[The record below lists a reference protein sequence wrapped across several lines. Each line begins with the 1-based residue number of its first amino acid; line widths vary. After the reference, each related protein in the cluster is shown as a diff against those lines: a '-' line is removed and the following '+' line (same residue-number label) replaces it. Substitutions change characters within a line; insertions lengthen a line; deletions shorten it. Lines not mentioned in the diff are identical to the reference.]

1 MTSPSSLPV
10 SSAHSSAVRRVL
22 LLALLVFA
30 VSLDTAQAQNPTA
43 SPSTLSPTASI
54 TPTMVGWGGCV
65 DPATGPEKI
74 TIGDKTT
81 VCVQLGNG
89 DNWAGGVQYIR
100 LTLQPKADE
109 YTRFFVP
116 KCT

>member
-1 MTSPSSLPV
+1 MTSSSSLP
-10 SSAHSSAVRRVL
+10 ATRAYSSAVRRVL
-22 LLALLVFA
+22 LLALLVVA
-30 VSLDTAQAQNPTA
+30 VSLETAQAQDPTA

-65 DPATGPEKI
+65 DPAKGYEKI
-74 TIGDKTT
+74 TIGEKTT
-81 VCVQLGNG
+81 VCVQLGNK
-89 DNWAGGVQYIR
+89 DNWADGAEYIR

-116 KCT
+116 ACT